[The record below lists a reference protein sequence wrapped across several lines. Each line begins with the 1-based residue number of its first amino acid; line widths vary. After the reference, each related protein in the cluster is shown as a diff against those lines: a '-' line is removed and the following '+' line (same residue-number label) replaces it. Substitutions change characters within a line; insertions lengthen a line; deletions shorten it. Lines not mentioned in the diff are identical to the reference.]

1 MEFIGCCS
9 IIRRGGGKMRIKQF
23 LLGRKGLNTVEV
35 VVILAVVLGIALI
48 FRKEITS
55 FVKELFDV
63 IFNRDIPIDL
73 DPTKAT

>member
-1 MEFIGCCS
+1 MEFIGWCS

-63 IFNRDIPIDL
+63 IFNRDIPMDL

>member
-1 MEFIGCCS
+1 MEFIGWYS

-63 IFNRDIPIDL
+63 IFNRDIPMDL